1 MISKEETQ
9 YTTEHK
15 EMCQQI
21 VYIII
26 IIRNNMNYNIF
37 SFIETGFTTF
47 LTIGVGATFLFSICL
62 LKQIDYATCD
72 R

>member
-21 VYIII
+21 IYIII

-47 LTIGVGATFLFSICL
+47 LTIGVGATFLFSRCL